1 MSFRSFDLLNLVRD
15 FGEGLTLRQI
25 TTDGTY
31 DPAEGS
37 VAGSS
42 TTDTAFT
49 GYMYNYTNLNPSEI
63 VRGSRKCVIPSLGFT
78 PEPEPDDLILGN
90 GDTVKISR
98 VVTVF
103 SNGTAVCYL
112 CDVEE

>member
-15 FGEGLTLRQI
+15 FGEALTLRQI

-31 DPAEGS
+31 DPATGS

-49 GYMYNYTNLNPSEI
+49 GYMYNYNNLNPNEVI
-63 VRGSRKCVIPSLGFT
+63 RGSRKCVIPSLGFT

-103 SNGTAVCYL
+103 SNGTSVCYL

>member
-15 FGEGLTLRQI
+15 FGETLTLRQI

-31 DPAEGS
+31 DPATGS

-49 GYMYNYTNLNPSEI
+49 GYMYNYANLNPSEI

-98 VVTVF
+98 VVTIF